1 MVVKHP
7 GRDTSED
14 IGFRLKFESCIQQY
28 ATWTLLYE
36 DVDTH

>member
-7 GRDTSED
+7 GRDTSEE
-14 IGFRLKFESCIQQY
+14 IGFRLNIEWCIQQY

-36 DVDTH
+36 DVDTR

>member
-14 IGFRLKFESCIQQY
+14 IGFGLNIESCIQQY
-28 ATWTLLYE
+28 ATWTLLCE